1 MVRNTSSIYY
11 RRIVQPITCL
21 DGKEAREVIHQAA
34 DGVDRIERS

>member
-11 RRIVQPITCL
+11 RKLSNSYNVL
-21 DGKEAREVIHQAA
+21 DGKEAREVIHQTA